1 MFATLLGGLPWPDG
15 AKSIDDAIETAIR
28 AQEDA
33 GIEPVTDG
41 RFRDSG
47 ADECVDALLGYGI
60 GPNVVGNWSFAAGQ
74 TARAVKQALPGPYT
88 LGWAATRHRDATDRA
103 DVTVRAATWLRELTE
118 ELAAAGCPLVE
129 IEETEAHR
137 ISTDEVER
145 GLFRE
150 AHERLI
156 DGVDGTHLSLSIAGA
171 AADRAGI
178 ETILAAP
185 YASLAVDLIS
195 GPDNWNLV
203 TRAPQDRG
211 IVVGALSAR
220 TTAEAKEVLLW
231 GVHYAASTAGR
242 GLDRVGLG
250 SAGSWAALPWAEAE
264 RRLRVLGEAARLAA
278 MPPSEELRRSLDP
291 RSVSARRAGLGHDAP
306 GAPPRRSAR

>member
-41 RFRDSG
+41 RFRDPG
-47 ADECVDALLGYGI
+47 VDERVDALLGHGT
-60 GPNVVGNWSFAAGQ
+60 GANVVGNWSFAAGQ
-74 TARAVKQALPGPYT
+74 TARAVKQALLGPYT
-88 LGWAATRHRDATDRA
+88 LGWAATRHGDVTDRA
-103 DVTVRAATWLRELTE
+103 TVTLRAASWLRDLIQGLT
-118 ELAAAGCPLVE
+118 AAGCPLIE

-137 ISTDEVER
+137 IGTDEVER
-145 GLFRE
+145 ELFRE
-150 AHERLI
+150 AHGHLTR
-156 DGVDGTHLSLSIAGA
+156 GVEGTHLSLSIAGG
-171 AADRAGI
+171 AADAAGI

-185 YASLAVDLIS
+185 YASLAVDLIA

-203 TRAPQDRG
+203 TRVPQDRG

-220 TTAEAKEVLLW
+220 SPREPKEILVW
-231 GVHYAASTAGR
+231 GGHYAASTASR

-250 SAGSWAALPWAEAE
+250 SAGSWAGLSWAEAE
-264 RRLRVLGEAARLAA
+264 RRMRGLGEAARLAA
-278 MPPSEELRRSLDP
+278 MPPRQALRHGLDP
-291 RSVSARRAGLGHDAP
+291 RAVS
-306 GAPPRRSAR
+306 PRRPRRRHGPPSRPAR